1 MKFLSPDSRFMQG
14 WNDLT
19 DAIWINILMLVTSLP
34 VVTAGAALCAG
45 STALRKSQRGQ
56 GTVTRNYFAAFREN
70 LAKATLLWLI
80 FGICGAAITYS
91 WIALQITPLLIPK
104 FALTIIWAI
113 GFEWAFYLQARFEN
127 PLARPC
133 ATPTCSASST
143 SPRRSPA
150 WRSTSCSWVCS
161 SPHGS
166 TCRRGSSC
174 SLCLA
179 TAACSHCTPILEYA
193 LRRYTRQ

>member
-1 MKFLSPDSRFMQG
+1 MQG

-19 DAIWINILMLVTSLP
+19 DAIWINMLMLVTSLP

-56 GTVTRNYFAAFREN
+56 GMVTRNYFAAFREN
-70 LAKATLLWLI
+70 LVKATLLWLI
-80 FGICGAAITYS
+80 VGICGAAIAYS

-127 PLARPC
+127 PLGQTLRNAYVFGVVYFP
-133 ATPTCSASST
+133 ATLACVAIDVVFVGLLVA
-143 SPRRSPA
+143 A
-150 WRSTSCSWVCS
+150 WFYMPQGLFLLVVLGYGCM
-161 SPHGS
+161 
-166 TCRRGSSC
+166 
-174 SLCLA
+174 LA
-179 TAACSHCTPILEYA
+179 LHVPILEYA